1 MSKTSLQVVLKITD
15 DFWDFW
21 KFLDTFKSG
30 FGQHLVV
37 KLVAFETNVRQ
48 FLVLDTLKTELSGIL
63 VAL

>member
-1 MSKTSLQVVLKITD
+1 MSKTSLQVVLKITH
-15 DFWDFW
+15 DFW
-21 KFLDTFKSG
+21 KFLDIFKSG

-48 FLVLDTLKTELSGIL
+48 FLVLDALKTHFSGIL

>member
-1 MSKTSLQVVLKITD
+1 MSKPSLQVVLKITHD
-15 DFWDFW
+15 IWN
-21 KFLDTFKSG
+21 FLDIFKSG

-63 VAL
+63 VAI